1 MIQMSHGLALRTA
14 STPTHT
20 FRRNS
25 GRLPHSIEL
34 RRGGEEFP
42 RRLVQ
47 PALGTEADC
56 MSCLS
61 FSHLTFPNFYLCNR
75 FHLFPCVTNNEAKLV
90 PIWEMFSYLK
100 TYTLARHYVPF
111 RTKCHL
117 LTDFAH
123 FWNFFPVQRRNWLLH
138 LPMLL
143 TLPCRHRSLA
153 FARNDGLVSFGR
165 NSISSNLRIGSIFQ
179 KSQTVCDMIENLE
192 NPQNF

>member
-42 RRLVQ
+42 HQLVQ

-61 FSHLTFPNFYLCNR
+61 FSHLTFPNFYLCIR

-100 TYTLARHYVPF
+100 TYTPPLRAIQDQVSSFDWFCTLLEFLPSAEEKLAVTSAHV
-111 RTKCHL
+111 
-117 LTDFAH
+117 TDPA
-123 FWNFFPVQRRNWLLH
+123 L
-138 LPMLL
+138 
-143 TLPCRHRSLA
+143 
-153 FARNDGLVSFGR
+153 
-165 NSISSNLRIGSIFQ
+165 
-179 KSQTVCDMIENLE
+179 
-192 NPQNF
+192 